1 MLLRLDLNRFNAVVT
16 FWRNLRHYLASDNQI
31 YLQMNERNLI
41 KKIQTLK
48 KIEPQKDWVVLT
60 KNQILGSEEAVR
72 ASRIS
77 EILEVFQ
84 VLPRFSFG
92 YKPALVAITFVGLL
106 VGVFGFAQNALPGSL
121 LYPVKKMTE
130 RAETFFV
137 SSQDLPKAQLQLA
150 NKRLTELNQIVQT
163 NQVKNMA
170 PAINEFKNSALEA
183 AKGLKMVD
191 DSPKLTRGIVD
202 EAEKL
207 KENKEKIEA
216 LGVVVG
222 ETKELNEALSQI
234 VEREIKDLESRSL
247 TLNQQKLLEKAKED
261 YQKGN
266 FEQALEEVLV
276 LSYSQE

>member
-1 MLLRLDLNRFNAVVT
+1 ML
-16 FWRNLRHYLASDNQI
+16 NLVKHINQI

-48 KIEPQKDWVVLT
+48 KIEAQKDWVVLT
-60 KNQILGSEEAVR
+60 KSQILGSDKAAR
-72 ASRIS
+72 TSRIS

-84 VLPRFSFG
+84 VLPRFAWG
-92 YKPALVAITFVGLL
+92 YKPALAAITFIGLL
-106 VGVFGFAQNALPGSL
+106 AGVFGFSQNALPGNL
-121 LYPVKKMTE
+121 FYPVKKLTE

-137 SSQDLPKAQLQLA
+137 SSQDLPQAQLQLA
-150 NKRLTELNQIVQT
+150 NKRLAELNQIVQN

-183 AKGLKMVD
+183 AKELKRVD

-202 EAEKL
+202 EAGKL

-216 LGVVVG
+216 LGIVVG
-222 ETKELNEALSQI
+222 ETKELNEALSQL

-247 TLNQQKLLEKAKED
+247 TPNQKELLEKAEKD
-261 YQKGN
+261 YQEGN
-266 FEQALEEVLV
+266 FEQALENLLL
-276 LSYSQE
+276 LSYPQSQ